1 MENND
6 APVLSWIIKRDSHEP
21 DDVDI
26 DFLVDFVLAAPF
38 ARTFSTT
45 VTEF

>member
-6 APVLSWIIKRDSHEP
+6 APVLPWIIKRDSHEP

-26 DFLVDFVLAAPF
+26 DFLTMLLGN
-38 ARTFSTT
+38 
-45 VTEF
+45 EFK